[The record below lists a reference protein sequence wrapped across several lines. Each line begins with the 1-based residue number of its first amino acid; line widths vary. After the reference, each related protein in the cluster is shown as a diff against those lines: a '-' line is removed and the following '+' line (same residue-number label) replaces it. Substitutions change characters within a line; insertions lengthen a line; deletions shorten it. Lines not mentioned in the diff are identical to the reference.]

1 MRGALLPGADLRQG
15 ARLRLFQ
22 EPCRNLAH
30 HSCTIHESLTEKGF
44 PGCVAYDCLG
54 AGNRVVQE
62 VFDGRSWQDDPRLTR
77 PMMEAFAAMR
87 EVHKR
92 LDLLRAAQTLPLSPE
107 HEDLRQ
113 DYLARLETGPWDGAA
128 LNEFDAG
135 LALEIDILLHRVAE
149 YVRLDPEDGW
159 FGR

>member
-1 MRGALLPGADLRQG
+1 MPQTSPAPRDHLKSDCSQCAALCCLALTFDKGRDFALSKNPG
-15 ARLRLFQ
+15 

-30 HSCTIHESLTEKGF
+30 HSCTIHECLTEKGF

-107 HEDLRQ
+107 HEDVRQ
-113 DYLARLETGPWDGAA
+113 D
-128 LNEFDAG
+128 
-135 LALEIDILLHRVAE
+135 
-149 YVRLDPEDGW
+149 
-159 FGR
+159 